1 MEIGSEKETT
11 EVVVNDGKRRSGEVK
26 NKFRKSVEEGF
37 DVDEEQKDGD
47 DYKNYMQERLEE
59 ILEKKKK

>member
-1 MEIGSEKETT
+1 MNKMEDRMEIGSEKETT

-37 DVDEEQKDGD
+37 DEDEE
-47 DYKNYMQERLEE
+47 
-59 ILEKKKK
+59 